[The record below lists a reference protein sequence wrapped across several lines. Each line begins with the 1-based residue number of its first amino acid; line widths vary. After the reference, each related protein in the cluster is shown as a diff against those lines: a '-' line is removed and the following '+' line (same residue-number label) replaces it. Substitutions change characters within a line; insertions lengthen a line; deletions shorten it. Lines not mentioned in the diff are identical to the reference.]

1 MKKYFFLFSTLLLTL
16 NSCQQ
21 EDLNVNEIENT
32 TTRASVVKDYYTEE
46 DLPIYQLLGMPVY
59 IINRGNTNIN
69 GKYLTA
75 YTNYIVNLA
84 DKNPNQ
90 KQKWIIDPYDKTV
103 DHPGGGDDD
112 IDAHV
117 NYGVYSF
124 DMNSSQKYLGI
135 KNNVDPSPSI
145 INKGTKPKFY
155 QWQFTS
161 REAAWTNEGYTEGWF
176 PNGYYRIFL
185 PEYNPWWNGYLLANS
200 SNIFFGSGRLTAD
213 YWEIQPA
220 ENFKLSKL
228 TWILE
233 PEDVIKALPT
243 FMDQASAINNSAATA
258 NMTITFNKKAS
269 ESSSFSKSTGTSIQV
284 NTSAKVGVPLI
295 ASGKIDI
302 NTTTTAN
309 WQWGSSETHEDSRTY
324 SFALTLPPYTSVTA
338 KVMVQISELSA
349 SYVADFVGEISGRPL
364 RISGKWEGVQAGNIY
379 YEIVDNKTQKVLQS
393 FSGLPKSAIIV
404 K

>member
-1 MKKYFFLFSTLLLTL
+1 MKKYFFLLNIFILIL

-21 EDLNVNEIENT
+21 EDISTNEIENIT
-32 TTRASVVKDYYTEE
+32 PRASVVKDYYTEE

-59 IINRGNTNIN
+59 IINRGNTNMN

-75 YTNYIVNLA
+75 NNNYTISLI
-84 DKNPNQ
+84 DKSSNQ
-90 KQKWIIDPYDKTV
+90 KQKWIVDPYDKRIGYQ
-103 DHPGGGDDD
+103 GGGPDD
-112 IDAHV
+112 IDDQV

-124 DMNSSQKYLGI
+124 DMNSSQKYLGM
-135 KNNVDPSPSI
+135 KSNVDATPSL
-145 INKGTKPKFY
+145 INKGTNPRFY
-155 QWQFTS
+155 QWRFTS
-161 REAAWTNEGYTEGWF
+161 RESGWNDDGYTEGWF
-176 PNGYYRIFL
+176 PNGYYRMLL
-185 PEYNPWWNGYLLANS
+185 PEYNPWWNGYLLANN
-200 SNIFFGSGRLTAD
+200 SNLFFGSGRLTAD

-220 ENFKLSKL
+220 ENFKLTKL

-243 FMDQASAINNSAATA
+243 FMDQASVVNNSAASA

-269 ESSSFSKSTGTSIQV
+269 ESSSFNKSTGISIQV

-302 NTTTTAN
+302 NTTTSTT
-309 WQWGSSETHEDSRTY
+309 WQWGENKTQEDSRAY

-338 KVMVQISELSA
+338 KVMVQISQLSA
-349 SYVADFVGEISGRPL
+349 SYVADFVGEISERPL

-393 FSGLPKSAIIV
+393 FSGIPKSTIIV
-404 K
+404 R